1 MLRSLFPIFAVH
13 GFDIP
18 GFDGTLVVCVCEK
31 VEGSEEVGDEE
42 REELTSTRAV
52 YQYHF
57 TAWPDKWVP
66 KDPGPVLNFL
76 EDINNKQAQI
86 DDAGPIV
93 VHCRS
98 VPSVLYRNCN
108 PGTSSPII
116 PAIFS
121 KKVKVKVKVVNLYS
135 ASS

>member
-1 MLRSLFPIFAVH
+1 MVLLCAYKKV
-13 GFDIP
+13 D
-18 GFDGTLVVCVCEK
+18 DGEESGEEK
-31 VEGSEEVGDEE
+31 EEI
-42 REELTSTRAV
+42 TSTRTV

-76 EDINNKQAQI
+76 EDINDKQAQI

-98 VPSVLYRNCN
+98 VIVLNV
-108 PGTSSPII
+108 S
-116 PAIFS
+116 
-121 KKVKVKVKVVNLYS
+121 
-135 ASS
+135 